1 MALEVNRLGSQL
13 AAEPPAWA
21 AALGPVP
28 SDTAKQQQWRDLAV
42 EVKTF
47 RDTYRI
53 PESDTTV
60 IPDQYTQQGTGAEL
74 RSRVT
79 AMHKY
84 SAQTA
89 KEPLAGADAAL
100 MAEAANVEATVAER
114 PTPAEQVVDQL
125 REERSQDTTLTPEQ
139 ERAERIAAMARRIRG
154 TSNTSTPE
162 QAPEAVT
169 EAMKDI
175 AERRRAEGDTQP
187 AAPAES
193 LRDRLARVR
202 QETEAALAKTPN
214 AAEKIRQAQEAQ
226 KAEDAKRRAQ
236 QTDPAAGPEAGRRGP
251 RL

>member
-1 MALEVNRLGSQL
+1 
-13 AAEPPAWA
+13 
-21 AALGPVP
+21 
-28 SDTAKQQQWRDLAV
+28 
-42 EVKTF
+42 
-47 RDTYRI
+47 
-53 PESDTTV
+53 
-60 IPDQYTQQGTGAEL
+60 
-74 RSRVT
+74 
-79 AMHKY
+79 
-84 SAQTA
+84 
-89 KEPLAGADAAL
+89 
-100 MAEAANVEATVAER
+100 
-114 PTPAEQVVDQL
+114 
-125 REERSQDTTLTPEQ
+125 
-139 ERAERIAAMARRIRG
+139 MARRIRG